1 MSKDIALEKSYQ
13 NPLIGHGY
21 DALSWLVYA
30 PLGGRAALR
39 EQALDLVDPR
49 AGARV
54 LELGC
59 GTGGI
64 TGRLV
69 RRGAL
74 VTAVDWSE
82 PMLEIARQRAPQA
95 DFVRCE
101 LTEYQPQGEF
111 DIVLLAFVLHELEPQ
126 ERARALAVATRAVS
140 STGRVAVID
149 HAAPETGLVAKS
161 MYRFVHAFEP
171 PSVSDWARS
180 NFEPE
185 LMAAGLRPHRRALL
199 AHGTARAV
207 LASKG

>member
-39 EQALDLVDPR
+39 EQALDLIDPR

-59 GTGGI
+59 GTGGV
-64 TGRLV
+64 TSRLV

-74 VTAVDWSE
+74 VTAVDWSK
-82 PMLEIARQRAPQA
+82 PMLKIARQRAPQA
-95 DFVRCE
+95 DFIQSE

-126 ERARALAVATRAVS
+126 ERARALAVATGAVS
-140 STGRVAVID
+140 STGRVAVVD
-149 HAAPETGLVAKS
+149 HAVPETGLMAKS
-161 MYRFVHAFEP
+161 MFRFVHAFEP
-171 PSVSDWARS
+171 PSVSAWARS

-185 LMAAGLRPHRRALL
+185 LVAAGLRPYRSATL
-199 AHGTARAV
+199 AQGTARAV
-207 LASKG
+207 LAKAG

>member
-39 EQALDLVDPR
+39 EQALDLIDPR

-59 GTGGI
+59 GTGGV
-64 TGRLV
+64 TSRLV

-74 VTAVDWSE
+74 VTAVDWSK
-82 PMLEIARQRAPQA
+82 PMLKIARQRAPQA
-95 DFVRCE
+95 DFIQSE

-140 STGRVAVID
+140 STGRVAVVD
-149 HAAPETGLVAKS
+149 HSVPETGLMAKS
-161 MYRFVHAFEP
+161 MFRFVHAFEP
-171 PSVSDWARS
+171 PSVSAWARS

-185 LMAAGLRPHRRALL
+185 LVAAGLRPYRSATL
-199 AHGTARAV
+199 AQGTARAV
-207 LASKG
+207 LAKAG

>member
-39 EQALDLVDPR
+39 EQALDLIDPR

-59 GTGGI
+59 GTGGV
-64 TGRLV
+64 TSRLV

-74 VTAVDWSE
+74 VTAVDWSK
-82 PMLEIARQRAPQA
+82 PMLKIARQRAPQA
-95 DFVRCE
+95 DFIQSE

-140 STGRVAVID
+140 STGRVAVVD
-149 HAAPETGLVAKS
+149 HAVPETGLMAKS
-161 MYRFVHAFEP
+161 MFRFVHAFEP
-171 PSVSDWARS
+171 PSVSAWARS

-185 LMAAGLRPHRRALL
+185 LVAAGLRPYRSATL
-199 AHGTARAV
+199 AQGTARAV
-207 LASKG
+207 LAKAG